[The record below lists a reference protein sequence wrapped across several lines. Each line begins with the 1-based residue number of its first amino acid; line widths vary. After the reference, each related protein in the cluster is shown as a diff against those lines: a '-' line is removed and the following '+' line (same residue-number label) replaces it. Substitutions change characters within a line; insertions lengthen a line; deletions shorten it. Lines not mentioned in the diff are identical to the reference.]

1 MTRRPAAPPT
11 RKVPPR
17 PASRPLP
24 AARPLRPGQKVA
36 LTFRAMDP
44 DGSAVGSA
52 GAYAVAVPFAIPG
65 EEALVEIVRGGRPAE
80 GRIVS
85 LIRKSPL
92 AAAPRCRHFG
102 ICGGCQWQHL
112 TYEAQLEYKTT
123 LVREQL
129 AFALEPAG
137 VQVAPAI
144 GTTPWEYRSRL
155 QATFAVRQDRL
166 VAGYHAAAEDLR
178 IINVRE
184 CPIQHGVN
192 VRALGAV
199 RDVIAGLDWPVYDHA
214 SRRGLVRGMIVQTA
228 AATGEIM
235 VVLSTAAELPDRMA
249 YVRAMREAL
258 TGLISLV
265 LSIQP
270 RHSPELLGRLNLLW
284 GRAYIEEEI
293 DGLRVRLFPRASTPP
308 TPRATVGWL
317 EAIAGAL
324 AAGPNDVIMDAACE
338 DGLVPVWL
346 ARRTARVVGIA
357 PDREA
362 MHHAW
367 EHARLNG
374 VENCVF
380 YTRAPARVVAKL
392 RERGGRFDAAVL
404 TSRRAPAPPELFA
417 GLADAGAQRL
427 ALAGSSLPLLA
438 ADLRTAQGAGFHP
451 RAVQPVDLLPQTSR
465 IHSVVS
471 LVRAQGR

>member
-1 MTRRPAAPPT
+1 MIRRRIILRMAWREARGAWRQFAASFASVALGVAAVVAVGTFAANLDRALTREGRALLGGDLEV
-11 RKVPPR
+11 RS
-17 PASRPLP
+17 SRPLGP
-24 AARPLRPGQKVA
+24 DVEAALEGLRREGAAVVRVRELPGMARGPRGAAALVA
-36 LTFRAMDP
+36 LK
-44 DGSAVGSA
+44 AVEEGYPLY
-52 GAYAVAVPFAIPG
+52 GAVETEPPG
-65 EEALVEIVRGGRPAE
+65 PVGA
-80 GRIVS
+80 
-85 LIRKSPL
+85 
-92 AAAPRCRHFG
+92 
-102 ICGGCQWQHL
+102 
-112 TYEAQLEYKTT
+112 
-123 LVREQL
+123 
-129 AFALEPAG
+129 
-137 VQVAPAI
+137 
-144 GTTPWEYRSRL
+144 
-155 QATFAVRQDRL
+155 L
-166 VAGYHAAAEDLR
+166 VAG
-178 IINVRE
+178 
-184 CPIQHGVN
+184 G
-192 VRALGAV
+192 GAV
-199 RDVIAGLDWPVYDHA
+199 VAADLL
-214 SRRGLVRGMIVQTA
+214 SRL
-228 AATGEIM
+228 
-235 VVLSTAAELPDRMA
+235 
-249 YVRAMREAL
+249 
-258 TGLISLV
+258 
-265 LSIQP
+265 
-270 RHSPELLGRLNLLW
+270 
-284 GRAYIEEEI
+284 
-293 DGLRVRLFPRASTPP
+293 GLRDRT
-308 TPRATVGWL
+308 
-317 EAIAGAL
+317 
-324 AAGPNDVIMDAACE
+324 DVVVDAACE